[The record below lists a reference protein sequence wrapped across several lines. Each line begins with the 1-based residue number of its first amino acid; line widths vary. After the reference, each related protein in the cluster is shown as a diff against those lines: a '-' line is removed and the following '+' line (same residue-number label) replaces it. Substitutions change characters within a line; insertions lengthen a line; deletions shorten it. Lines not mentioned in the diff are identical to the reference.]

1 MKYKEYDHKIDD
13 VLLIILT
20 ILLAVSGLAFYPIL
34 RMFPNWNLWIFIY
47 PPIQI
52 GFILLL
58 IAGVKSKIKT
68 IKLFLVIVNTICVIL
83 NFVLIYFYM
92 FPRGIA

>member
-1 MKYKEYDHKIDD
+1 MIFKEHDRITD
-13 VLLIILT
+13 VLLVILT
-20 ILLAVSGLAFYPIL
+20 ILLAVSALVFYSIL
-34 RMFPNWNLWIFIY
+34 QMFSHWNIWIFIFGS
-47 PPIQI
+47 IQI

-58 IAGVKSKIKT
+58 ISGVRSAVISIKV
-68 IKLFLVIVNTICVIL
+68 LLVFVNTICVIL